1 MKTHENPMSGSRGIP
16 RGRTDRETE
25 MTKLIIPFRNF
36 VKAPKKWYIKL
47 NTKQTKTLQDTDSE
61 RERERE
67 REKERMREMTETKLL
82 IANIKYRGRLI
93 NEAFLELQDE
103 REDA

>member
-1 MKTHENPMSGSRGIP
+1 
-16 RGRTDRETE
+16 
-25 MTKLIIPFRNF
+25 
-36 VKAPKKWYIKL
+36 
-47 NTKQTKTLQDTDSE
+47 
-61 RERERE
+61 
-67 REKERMREMTETKLL
+67 MREMTETKLL